1 MSTWPIIGHQWAVTL
16 LSQAVTNGQL
26 SHAYL
31 FTGPDGVGKTTL
43 ARTFAQALLCGGYP
57 ASCDECDA
65 CRRIAAGV
73 HPDVWLIEPRDGL
86 LRVDQVRDVTRE
98 ASRRPMEARYR
109 VFILTHMEQSHP
121 AAANALLK
129 TLEEPPSHVILILTA
144 PSEDAVLPTLVSRC
158 QVLHLRPV
166 AESELVTALRD
177 RWSLEES
184 RALLLARLSGGR
196 PGWALRAHE
205 DEHFWTLRE
214 RALDL
219 VTTFAQDTGRWMRLQ
234 ESERWSKRSAEERLD
249 LLYILQVLYR
259 DMLLLLEGRSDAV
272 RNVDYRDQL
281 SDLAE
286 RLGRER
292 VMRALQGLMQTQRYL
307 QTNVNVRLALDVLF
321 LRL

>member
-1 MSTWPIIGHQWAVTL
+1 MNTWPIIGHQWAVAL
-16 LSQAVTNGQL
+16 LSQAVEDGRL

-43 ARTFAQALLCGGYP
+43 AKTFAQALLCGGYP
-57 ASCDECDA
+57 ASCEACDA

-73 HPDVWLIEPRDGL
+73 HPDVWLIEPRDGV

-98 ASRRPMEARYR
+98 ASRRPVEATHR
-109 VFILTHMEQSHP
+109 VFILTHMEQAHP

-129 TLEEPPSHVILILTA
+129 TLEEPPSHVILVLTA

-166 AESELVTALRD
+166 PEAELVKALQEQHVVAD
-177 RWSLEES
+177 

-205 DEHFWTLRE
+205 DAHFWTLRE

-219 VTTFAQDTGRWMRLQ
+219 ISTLTQDPGRWLRLQ
-234 ESERWSKRSAEERLD
+234 ESERWSKRSAEERLNF
-249 LLYILQVLYR
+249 LHVLQVLYR
-259 DMLLLLEGRSDAV
+259 DMFILLEGRGNAV
-272 RNVDYRDQL
+272 RNVDYQNQL

-292 VMRALQGLMQTQRYL
+292 VHRALRSLMQTQRYL
-307 QTNVNVRLALDVLF
+307 QTNVNVRLAMDVLF
-321 LRL
+321 LHM